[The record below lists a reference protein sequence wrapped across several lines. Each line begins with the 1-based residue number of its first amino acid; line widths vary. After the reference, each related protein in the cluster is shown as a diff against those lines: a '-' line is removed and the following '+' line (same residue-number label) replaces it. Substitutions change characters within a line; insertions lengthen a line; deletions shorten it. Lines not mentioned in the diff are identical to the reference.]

1 MFGVL
6 TMTSAISGQLRW
18 MVSDLEGL
26 PENSN
31 RYEIIDGE
39 LFVTRAPHLDHQ
51 DSAGALYAELRTWS
65 RKSGLGK
72 PFFTPGVIFSAED
85 AVIPDLVWISNE
97 RKSRL
102 VDDAGHLT
110 GAPELVVEVLSN
122 TAKDKKRDR
131 ETKLK
136 LYSAQGVLEYWIVDR
151 EEQAIAIYRR
161 EDGVLKQ
168 ALTLFKSDQLTSPLL
183 PGFSCAIADLF

>member
-1 MFGVL
+1 
-6 TMTSAISGQLRW
+6 MTTVVSKQLRW
-18 MVSDLEGL
+18 TISDLEGL

-51 DSAGALYAELRTWS
+51 DSAGLLYGALLNWS
-65 RKSGLGK
+65 LESGLGK

-85 AVIPDLVWISNE
+85 VVIPDLIWISHN
-97 RKSRL
+97 RKSKL
-102 VDDAGHLT
+102 MDDAGHLT
-110 GAPELVVEVLSN
+110 GAPELVIEVLSL
-122 TAKDKKRDR
+122 TPKDKKRDR

-161 EDGVLKQ
+161 EDGVLNQ
-168 ALTLFKSDQLTSPLL
+168 AMTLFNSDHLTSPLL
-183 PGFSCAIADLF
+183 PGFSCAIAGLFQ

>member
-1 MFGVL
+1 
-6 TMTSAISGQLRW
+6 MTTALSKQLRW
-18 MVSDLEGL
+18 TISDLEGF
-26 PENSN
+26 PENGN

-51 DSAGALYAELRTWS
+51 DSAGALYAALLSWS
-65 RKSGLGK
+65 LESGLGK

-85 AVIPDLVWISNE
+85 AVIPDLIWISHD
-97 RKSRL
+97 RKARI
-102 VDDAGHLT
+102 VDEAGHLT
-110 GAPELVVEVLSN
+110 AAPELVIEVLSK
-122 TAKDKKRDR
+122 AEKDKKRDR

-151 EEQAIAIYRR
+151 EEQAIAVYRR

-168 ALTLFKSDQLTSPLL
+168 ALTLFNSDALTSPML
-183 PGFSCAIADLF
+183 PGFSCIVAAIF

>member
-1 MFGVL
+1 
-6 TMTSAISGQLRW
+6 MTTVVSKQLRW
-18 MVSDLEGL
+18 TISDLEGL
-26 PENSN
+26 PENGN

-51 DSAGALYAELRTWS
+51 DSAGALYTELRIWS
-65 RKSGLGK
+65 RERGLGT
-72 PFFTPGVIFSAED
+72 PFFTPGVVFSAED
-85 AVIPDLVWISNE
+85 AVIPDLIWISHD
-97 RKSRL
+97 RKSKL

-110 GAPELVVEVLSN
+110 GAPELVIEVLSL

-151 EEQAIAIYRR
+151 EEQAITIYRR
-161 EDGVLKQ
+161 DEGVLKQ
-168 ALTLFKSDQLTSPLL
+168 TLTLFNSDYLTSPLL
-183 PGFSCAIADLF
+183 PGFSCAIVSLFQ